1 MNAPDHISASAAVS
15 KVIKKILVPVDYSE
29 CSSFAC
35 RYAIKIG
42 CKVGAEI
49 KFFHTYYSPAFD
61 LIELAG
67 AVQTQSQLREEVT
80 NNLEESEKAT
90 AESFIKQMKD
100 YAASC
105 GMPSTVLSY
114 EIAPGVP
121 EDEIIRFSEDF
132 EPDLVVMGTRGK
144 GTGVGSIMGSV
155 TAAVINRINFPIM
168 AIPEKY
174 TFIGEKNVKN
184 VLYVTE
190 FDESDF
196 LTLKK
201 LMNLTEQLELDIHC
215 VHIGSNPKVWDQV
228 KMEGLMEYFRKAYG
242 KTQVSYSFIH
252 QKNLLEDL
260 DSLTKDKN
268 INIISLTSHRQNII
282 EKLFRPN
289 IAKKLFY
296 HTGIPLLVF
305 QSAPRGQ

>member
-1 MNAPDHISASAAVS
+1 MNTPVRDPVSATDPRA
-15 KVIKKILVPVDYSE
+15 IKKILVPVDYSE
-29 CSSFAC
+29 CSTFAS
-35 RYAIKIG
+35 RYAIKIA

-80 NNLEESEKAT
+80 TNLEESEKAT
-90 AESFIKQMKD
+90 IESYIQQMKEFVKKCETE
-100 YAASC
+100 S
-105 GMPSTVLSY
+105 VVFSY

-121 EDEIIRFSEDF
+121 EDEIIRFSETY
-132 EPDLVVMGTRGK
+132 EPDLVVMGTHGK
-144 GTGVGSIMGSV
+144 GTGVGAILGSV
-155 TAAVINRINFPIM
+155 TASVINRIFYPIM

-174 TFIGEKNVKN
+174 TFVGEKNVKN
-184 VLYVTE
+184 VLYVTD

-196 LTLKK
+196 LSLRK
-201 LMNLTEQLELDIHC
+201 LMNLTEQLDLDIHC
-215 VHIGSNPKVWDQV
+215 VHIGDNPRTWDQV
-228 KMEGLMEYFRKAYG
+228 KMEGLMDYFRKAYG
-242 KTQVSYSFIH
+242 KSQVTYSFVQ

-260 DSLTKDKN
+260 NNLIMEKN
-268 INIISLTSHRQNII
+268 INIVSLTSHRRNII

-289 IAKKLFY
+289 ITKKLFY

-305 QSAPRGQ
+305 HTSPQ